1 MTTGSAPGAAAER
14 LAAIQRRIAAA
25 CERAGR
31 DPGAVTLVGASKKQ
45 PAAVLAP
52 FLAAGLR
59 VIGENRVQ
67 EAAAKRRELA
77 ELAGLPPVEWHLI
90 GPLQSNKVRSALDLF
105 TCVHAIDRPSI
116 AAAIDGE
123 AARRGAVVSGF
134 VEVNLGEEASK
145 HGFPPVGLAA
155 AVRPLA
161 RLANLRIVGLMTI
174 PPPAVGVGAGAP
186 GKPPATPGAPNT
198 PGAPTSPEDPS
209 RRWFRR
215 LHELRDELA
224 REPEWAGFPGW
235 LSMGMSDDFEVAIE
249 EGATHVRIGTALFG
263 PRPEPGASIP
273 SIP

>member
-1 MTTGSAPGAAAER
+1 MTTGADPVAAAER
-14 LAAIQRRIAAA
+14 LAEIRRRIAAA
-25 CERAGR
+25 CARAGR
-31 DPGAVTLVGASKKQ
+31 DPGSVALVGASKTQ

-77 ELAGLPPVEWHLI
+77 ELGGLPPVEWHLI

-105 TCVHAIDRPSI
+105 TCVHAVDRPSI

-123 AARRGAVVSGF
+123 AARRGAVVTGF

-145 HGFPPVGLAA
+145 HGFPPAGLAA

-161 RLANLRIVGLMTI
+161 KLGNLRIVGLMAI
-174 PPPAVGVGAGAP
+174 PPPAAEAPGAP
-186 GKPPATPGAPNT
+186 LATPGAPNT
-198 PGAPTSPEDPS
+198 PGAPTSPEDAS
-209 RRWFRR
+209 RRWFKR
-215 LHELRDELA
+215 LRELRDELA
-224 REPEWAGFPGW
+224 REPEWAGAGWPGL

-263 PRPEPGASIP
+263 PRPEPRASIT
-273 SIP
+273 